1 MKAEYEDDRK
11 GKNAKKQSTAKT
23 TPEETSGVKKKKRIL

>member
-1 MKAEYEDDRK
+1 MKAKYEDDRK

-23 TPEETSGVKKKKRIL
+23 TPKKHQA